1 MKYVITGGAGNISRP
16 LTENLLAAGHEV
28 TVIARN
34 AEHLQPLVE
43 KGAKAAVGTIE
54 DVEFLKNTFTGA
66 DAAYIMFP
74 PQLAAQ
80 EGTGAYEQQA
90 VKYAEAIKA
99 SGIKYIVTL
108 SSVGA
113 HMQEGCG
120 PVSGLY
126 YAEQALNK
134 LTDVNILHLRPGFFY
149 VNFYGNLPMI
159 KHMNIMGGNYGD
171 ASSKMILSH
180 PRDIAE
186 AAAQELINLSFKGH
200 SVRYLASDER
210 TTGEVTKALGSAVGK
225 PELPWVEFTDEQAHG
240 GLVQAGFP
248 EPVVVKYVEM
258 GGAIRSGEMWEDFVS
273 HRPQPFGKTK
283 VEDFAKEFAA
293 AYNAG

>member
-1 MKYVITGGAGNISRP
+1 MKYIITGGAGNISRP

-34 AEHLQPLVE
+34 AEHLKPLAD
-43 KGAKAAVGTIE
+43 KGAKAAEGTIE
-54 DVEFLKNTFTGA
+54 DVEFLKNTFAGA

-74 PQLAAQ
+74 PQFAAEQ
-80 EGTGAYEQQA
+80 DLGAYGRQA
-90 VKYAEAIKA
+90 ERYAEAIKA

-113 HMQEGCG
+113 HMPEGCG

-126 YAEQALNK
+126 LAEQALNK

-149 VNFYGNLPMI
+149 VNLYGNLDMI
-159 KHMNIMGGNYGD
+159 KHMNIIGGNYGD
-171 ASSKMILSH
+171 ANSKMILSH
-180 PRDIAE
+180 PNDIAE

-210 TTGEVTKALGSAVGK
+210 TTGDVARVLGAAVGK
-225 PELPWVEFTDEQAHG
+225 PELPWVEFTDEQTHG
-240 GLVQAGFP
+240 GLLQAGFP
-248 EPVVVKYVEM
+248 EPMVEKYVEM
-258 GGAIRSGEMWEDFVS
+258 GGAIRSGKMFEDYVS
-273 HRPQPFGKTK
+273 HRPKEFGKIK
-283 VEDFAKEFAA
+283 LEDFAKEFAG